1 MTDQPDVNLDTSPLL
16 RNLGLEA
23 ILNKFDAVMPG
34 NCALGRTMTTEAGS
48 ATAETGLDN
57 PD

>member
-1 MTDQPDVNLDTSPLL
+1 MTDRPEVNLDTSPLL

-23 ILNKFDAVMPG
+23 ILNKFDARMPG
-34 NCALGRTMTTEAGS
+34 NCALGRTVTTEAGP
-48 ATAETGLDN
+48 ATAGTGLDN